1 MIYYLLVVF
10 SSAATIAILSWTT
23 ENYADHFFL
32 SLRSGWVYFYG
43 GIIGIFGIAIYSL
56 ITEFGLEIN
65 IHDPWLRAAV
75 IGMTAK
81 AIMSFDVFSWKYA
94 ARKFPVG
101 LKIFLEMLELFVKPR
116 VALDTLRLKFKFSKV
131 EGKGI
136 EEHYCT
142 QLIAFSVALIEEEYA
157 NIDPDAELKD
167 ITRRLKR
174 AKSISDVLNVVHKS
188 CGPRFCKFMLQEF
201 KHKHGI

>member
-10 SSAATIAILSWTT
+10 CSAASIAILSWTT
-23 ENYADHFFL
+23 ENYTAHFFL

-56 ITEFGLEIN
+56 IAKFDLEIK
-65 IHDPWLRAAV
+65 IDDPWLHAAV
-75 IGMTAK
+75 IGMTTK

-116 VALDTLRLKFKFSKV
+116 VALDTLRLRFRFSKD

-136 EEHYCT
+136 EERFCG
-142 QLIAFSVALIEEEYA
+142 QLIDFSVELIEEEYP
-157 NIDPDAELKD
+157 NIDPNAELKD
-167 ITRRLKR
+167 IKRRLR
-174 AKSISDVLNVVHKS
+174 RSKSVRDVVNVVHKN
-188 CGPRFCKFMLQEF
+188 CGARFCKFLLQEF
-201 KHKHGI
+201 KDKHNI

>member
-10 SSAATIAILSWTT
+10 CSAATIAILSWTT
-23 ENYADHFFL
+23 ENYTDHFFL

-56 ITEFGLEIN
+56 ITEFDLDIK

-116 VALDTLRLKFKFSKV
+116 VALSTLRLKFKFSKV
-131 EGKGI
+131 EANGI
-136 EEHYCT
+136 EEHYCK
-142 QLIAFSVALIEEEYA
+142 QLIDFFVELIEEEYA
-157 NIDPDAELKD
+157 NINPDAELKV

-174 AKSISDVLNVVHKS
+174 SKTVRDVVNVVHKN

-201 KHKHGI
+201 KDRHQG